1 MTQKKD
7 NALLEEIQSVLL
19 DDEDFNNQPYQFI
32 YIWELMI
39 DDAEIPAADS
49 PPATEKGIY

>member
-32 YIWELMI
+32 YI
-39 DDAEIPAADS
+39 
-49 PPATEKGIY
+49 